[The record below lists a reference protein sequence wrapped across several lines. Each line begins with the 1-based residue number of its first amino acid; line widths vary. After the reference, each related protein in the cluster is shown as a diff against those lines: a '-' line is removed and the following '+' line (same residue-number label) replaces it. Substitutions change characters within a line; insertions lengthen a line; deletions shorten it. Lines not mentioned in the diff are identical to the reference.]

1 MSTIIVYKIKKR
13 LVKSG
18 KDTASLAIIFPQLG
32 KNNCLVRK
40 KFFPN
45 WEKTDGLYIL
55 LSCGE
60 NLNATIVKHDVSPY
74 YSVYQYLNRT

>member
-1 MSTIIVYKIKKR
+1 MAKKKIRTERISSKEMKA
-13 LVKSG
+13 
-18 KDTASLAIIFPQLG
+18 DASLAIIFPQLG

-45 WEKTDGLYIL
+45 WEKTEGLYSL

-60 NLNATIVKHDVSPY
+60 SLNATIVKDEVSPY
-74 YSVYQYLNRT
+74 HSVYQYLNRT

>member
-1 MSTIIVYKIKKR
+1 
-13 LVKSG
+13 VKA
-18 KDTASLAIIFPQLG
+18 DASLAIIFPQLG

-40 KFFPN
+40 KIFPN
-45 WEKTDGLYIL
+45 WEKTDGLYSLL

-74 YSVYQYLNRT
+74 HTVYQFLNRA